1 MKLRKIILAGVAAIL
16 FWQINSFCQS
26 NAPEMNPEIAE
37 MLSTNPPPKGFAT
50 RLDYIKSFTSAQTIE
65 NAYRLGKISKE
76 EAMLAESI
84 NPVSPN
90 DKTPMDTYGEVV
102 DQDGQPVI
110 GAKVR
115 GWLSFEEAEDKEYDT
130 KTDSQGRFKF
140 LGLHGK
146 EFGVSLEKEGYEFNH
161 EIWFADN
168 AKLPDNYLP
177 DPKNPLIFKMWKLR
191 GGEPMSEATIYSHV
205 RWTNNFKRFNLYSSR
220 TDTMETTST
229 NINDELMVKAI
240 RGSSFTNKGVQYFA
254 WTVTFEITNG
264 GLLVTND
271 PYPYIAPIE
280 GYQPS
285 VTLDGPTNLV
295 ELGRGLHQGFY
306 FKSRG
311 GQIYGRMFIQM
322 MPGRNSASIRLQNY
336 ANVTGSRNLEFESNK
351 WIDYQHR
358 KLWTNIWP
366 NEPSR

>member
-1 MKLRKIILAGVAAIL
+1 MKLRKIILAGAVAIL

-37 MLSTNPPPKGFAT
+37 MLSTNPPPKSFAT
-50 RLDYIKSFTSAQTIE
+50 RLDYIKSFTSAQNIE
-65 NAYRLGKISKE
+65 NAYRSGKISKE

-102 DQDGQPVI
+102 DQDGKPVI
-110 GAKVR
+110 GAKVQ

-130 KTDSQGRFKF
+130 KTDAQGRFKF
-140 LGLHGK
+140 LDLHGK

-168 AKLPDNYLP
+168 AKRPDNYLP
-177 DPKNPLIFKMWKLR
+177 DPKNPFIFKMWKLR
-191 GGEPMSEATIYSHV
+191 GGEPMSETTIYSDVH
-205 RWTNNFKRFNLYSSR
+205 WTNNFKRFNLYS
-220 TDTMETTST
+220 DTMEKAGT
-229 NINDELMVKAI
+229 NINDELMIKAI
-240 RGSSFTNKGVQYFA
+240 RGSSFTNRGVQYFA

-264 GLLVTND
+264 GLFATND
-271 PYPYIAPIE
+271 PYPYVAPIE
-280 GYQPS
+280 GYQSS

-322 MPGRNSASIRLQNY
+322 MPGRNYASIRLQTY
-336 ANVTGSRNLEFESNK
+336 ANVTGSRNLEFDSTN
-351 WIDYQHR
+351 WIGTKGQR
-358 KLWTNIWP
+358 QMWPLIWP
-366 NEPSR
+366 NESGR